1 MRTRISPRA
10 VATAALAFFAFGCA
24 DDPENRLNPTDVSTH
39 QGHVGPG
46 DGVGGSDIGGPI
58 FDIAATPRGSIVFA
72 EFATLREFDPRKG
85 GIRDIL
91 TVPTADGSAV
101 NGIAPIGAR
110 SFWIASAGLDEAV
123 GAGLWRVSNGKA
135 RLVGDI
141 EEFEIANDPDATIG
155 TGWKVPACEEDP
167 VGGFSAGPQ
176 SNPYHL
182 ESLGGS
188 TAVVADAAGNS
199 VLRGHAGGGL
209 EVVVVLEPPTDE
221 NGDWHVLK
229 TLDDADET
237 ECYVQPVPTAVAADE
252 DGTLYVTELTG
263 APGEDMLAAG
273 GIAGASRVW
282 RIEGDAVDASC
293 PSSGACELAAH
304 GFSSLIDG
312 DFGPDG
318 RLYVLEYDANGWFQ
332 AVVFGNAAGGSI
344 FACPVRDANA
354 PLHRDDCEV
363 IAAGLTLPGAI
374 TFDKT
379 GHLWVV
385 ENHLGAPSI
394 HPVAM
399 P

>member
-1 MRTRISPRA
+1 MRSSISPRA
-10 VATAALAFFAFGCA
+10 VAAAALAFFAFGCA
-24 DDPENRLNPTDVSTH
+24 DDAENSLGPTDVSPH

-46 DGVGGSDIGGPI
+46 EGIGGDDIGGPI

-91 TVPTADGSAV
+91 TVPTAEGSAA
-101 NGIAPIGAR
+101 NGIAPIGSR
-110 SFWIASAGLDEAV
+110 SFWVASAGLDKAV
-123 GAGLWRVSNGKA
+123 GAGLWRVSNGNA

-141 EEFEIANDPDATIG
+141 EEFENAYDPDANIG

-209 EVVVVLEPPTDE
+209 EVVAVLEPPADQ
-221 NGDWHVLK
+221 NGDWHILK
-229 TLDDADET
+229 TLQDGT
-237 ECYVQPVPTAVAADE
+237 ECYVQPVPTAVAADT

-263 APGEDMLAAG
+263 APGPSMD
-273 GIAGASRVW
+273 GIAGESRVW
-282 RIEGDAVDASC
+282 RIEADATDSSC
-293 PSSGACELAAH
+293 PSSDACELAGY
-304 GFSSLIDG
+304 GFSSLIDA

-318 RLYVLEYDANGWFQ
+318 RLYVVEYAANGWF
-332 AVVFGNAAGGSI
+332 AALYVDGGFTLGSI
-344 FACPVRDANA
+344 FACDVAGASA
-354 PLHRDDCEV
+354 PLHRDQCET
-363 IAAGLTLPGAI
+363 IADGLVLPGAI
-374 TFDKT
+374 TFDKE

-385 ENHLGAPSI
+385 ENHLGDPSI
-394 HPVAM
+394 HTVAM